1 MPTQVLLKRARACR
15 PGTETHL
22 GHIGV
27 SIRKPAFSAE
37 LAIQIDVQRSLVACP
52 TTQRSLQQNNQTLN
66 VGQNRNILSRRFCK
80 PEEQRI
86 GGQPM
91 PYRRFGN
98 ADHFGL
104 KCRQVLEGEVV
115 TRIDL

>member
-27 SIRKPAFSAE
+27 SIRKHAFSAE
-37 LAIQIDVQRSLVACP
+37 LALQIDVQRLLVACP

-66 VGQNRNILSRRFCK
+66 VGQNGNILPRRFRK

-91 PYRRFGN
+91 PYRRLGN
-98 ADHFGL
+98 AVHLRL
-104 KCRQVLEGEVV
+104 KRRQVLEGEVMA
-115 TRIDL
+115 RIDL